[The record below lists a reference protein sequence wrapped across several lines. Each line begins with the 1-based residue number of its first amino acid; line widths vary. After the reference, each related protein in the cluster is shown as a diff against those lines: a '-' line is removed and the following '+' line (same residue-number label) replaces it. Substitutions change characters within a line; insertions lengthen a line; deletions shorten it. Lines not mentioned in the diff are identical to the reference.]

1 MEGTMKTLYV
11 VYVAAALL
19 AAEARGGDTELV
31 LKDTVLRTCAPV
43 AAYRAM
49 NVIRYQPACVI
60 SLRHPIEGVVECAL
74 RDAMLLKIARPGV
87 DVPDIKSEI
96 DQLATDG
103 ASPVIRYKA
112 WLVKQVYEEPE
123 IFADEA
129 AADFYT
135 AEEAFTA
142 VARKLERRLLAARQ

>member
-1 MEGTMKTLYV
+1 MKTLYV
-11 VYVAAALL
+11 VYVAAAML
-19 AAEARGGDTELV
+19 AAEARGGDTDLV
-31 LKDTVLRTCAPV
+31 VKDAVLRTCAPV

-87 DVPDIKSEI
+87 DVPDIKREI
-96 DQLATDG
+96 DRLVSGG

-112 WLVKQVYEEPE
+112 WLAKQVYEEPE
-123 IFADEA
+123 IFANEA
-129 AADFYT
+129 GADFYT

-142 VARKLERRLLAARQ
+142 VARRLEQRLLIARQ

>member
-1 MEGTMKTLYV
+1 MKTLYV
-11 VYVAAALL
+11 VYVAAAML
-19 AAEARGGDTELV
+19 AAEARGGGTDLV

-74 RDAMLLKIARPGV
+74 RDAMLLKIARPAV
-87 DVPDIKSEI
+87 YVPDIKREI
-96 DQLATDG
+96 DQLVSEG

-129 AADFYT
+129 GADFYT

-142 VARKLERRLLAARQ
+142 VARRLEQRLLIARQ